1 MKVLVV
7 EDDPVNVRL
16 LSRILVKQS
25 YDVTVAGDGVDGLK
39 EVKKSR
45 FDALLVDW
53 MMPKMDGIEFIRR
66 ARETLDPVPLII
78 MITAIDLPAARN
90 HALNSGADV
99 FITKPYSSVEVMQT
113 LYDGLARLSQPAPTD
128 LRVSALAPILPP
140 FVGVAIAT
148 STGGPP
154 ALIEVLRGLP
164 ASVMSKA
171 AFFLVQ
177 HGPEWMLSTF
187 TSRIQG
193 DTSLEVVLGS
203 QGMAVEP
210 GHLYLAPG
218 DRHLTVR
225 PGHYTLK
232 VSNDPPEN
240 FVRPAA
246 DPLFHSTAEAFGRYC
261 VGVILTGMGRDGTRG
276 AAYIHKVGGVVLAQ
290 DPGSAMAPSMPQT
303 VIEAGLAKRTAP
315 LSKMGSFIGR
325 EAEQLSGQ
333 LSQKLSETSKG
344 P

>member
-53 MMPKMDGIEFIRR
+53 MIPKMDGIEFIRR

-128 LRVSALAPILPP
+128 LRVSALAPNTAAVCGRRHSHQYRRPSCTHRSP
-140 FVGVAIAT
+140 ERT
-148 STGGPP
+148 
-154 ALIEVLRGLP
+154 
-164 ASVMSKA
+164 ASVCYVK
-171 AFFLVQ
+171 
-177 HGPEWMLSTF
+177 G
-187 TSRIQG
+187 G
-193 DTSLEVVLGS
+193 VL
-203 QGMAVEP
+203 P
-210 GHLYLAPG
+210 
-218 DRHLTVR
+218 
-225 PGHYTLK
+225 
-232 VSNDPPEN
+232 
-240 FVRPAA
+240 
-246 DPLFHSTAEAFGRYC
+246 
-261 VGVILTGMGRDGTRG
+261 G
-276 AAYIHKVGGVVLAQ
+276 AAWPGMDAIHLHVS
-290 DPGSAMAPSMPQT
+290 DS
-303 VIEAGLAKRTAP
+303 R
-315 LSKMGSFIGR
+315 
-325 EAEQLSGQ
+325 
-333 LSQKLSETSKG
+333 
-344 P
+344 